1 MKLRAKKSSKSMNKS
16 SSGRLNGGGG
26 GGNKRKTDD
35 DDEDDEDD
43 DDDDDEDEDE
53 DDEEEEDENE
63 EQANSGDK
71 AAPRMKSQFLATSA
85 LDDPI
90 LVTHARCL
98 SEGILSAWKRRIGP
112 KQYPVKELWIF
123 WYLLTQFS

>member
-1 MKLRAKKSSKSMNKS
+1 LKLRAKKSSKSMNKS

-26 GGNKRKTDD
+26 EGNKRKTDD

-43 DDDDDEDEDE
+43 DDDDDEDE

>member
-26 GGNKRKTDD
+26 GGDKRKTDN
-35 DDEDDEDD
+35 DDEDD
-43 DDDDDEDEDE
+43 DDDDEDDDDDD

-71 AAPRMKSQFLATSA
+71 AAPRMKSQFLATSS

-112 KQYPVKELWIF
+112 KQYPIKELWIF
-123 WYLLTQFS
+123 WY